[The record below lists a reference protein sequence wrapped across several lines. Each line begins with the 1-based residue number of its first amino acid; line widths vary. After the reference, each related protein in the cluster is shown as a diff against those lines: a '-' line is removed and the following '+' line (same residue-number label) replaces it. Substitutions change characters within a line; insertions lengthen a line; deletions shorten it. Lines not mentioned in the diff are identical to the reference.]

1 MKRPSMIQIT
11 RDAIRNDPKEIF
23 NWWVLFCTWVWS
35 FSGVAK
41 GFDEGVLQFSPLF
54 LWHTADA
61 GQEILLQRW

>member
-1 MKRPSMIQIT
+1 MGKPSMIQIT

-41 GFDEGVLQFSPLF
+41 GFDEGKFIVIPWNL
-54 LWHTADA
+54 
-61 GQEILLQRW
+61 RRR

>member
-1 MKRPSMIQIT
+1 MIQIT

-41 GFDEGVLQFSPLF
+41 GFDEGKSIVIP
-54 LWHTADA
+54 WDVC
-61 GQEILLQRW
+61 RR